1 MTQRKG
7 RNAQQKRTEQPC
19 DRGRACRRAHLTRYA
34 SHPSVRNA
42 SRRWRPARLSIESK
56 ADDVNDR
63 KMVVAWTTLGETSGR
78 TQPLLV
84 KTYRLGEIATPLA
97 SNIKPFTD
105 GTAIKRRIRS
115 FMPPKSPFSR
125 PVFSPNPSFL
135 TTKTDKCVF
144 LSPYS
149 PFLTRRPPQSH
160 KQHDVSGRTW
170 GLPRI
175 SRRQQPVSIRRLTSP
190 RKLGRNLDPCCS
202 LCPCT

>member
-34 SHPSVRNA
+34 SYPSVRNA

-63 KMVVAWTTLGETSGR
+63 KMVVAWTALGETSGR
-78 TQPLLV
+78 TQPPLV

-97 SNIKPFTD
+97 SNTKPFTD
-105 GTAIKRRIRS
+105 GYGNKRADS
-115 FMPPKSPFSR
+115 ELHVLEKTVFSTC
-125 PVFSPNPSFL
+125 FSPNPSFL
-135 TTKTDKCVF
+135 TAKTDKCVF

-149 PFLTRRPPQSH
+149 PFLTRRPPQLH
-160 KQHDVSGRTW
+160 KQPDVS
-170 GLPRI
+170 
-175 SRRQQPVSIRRLTSP
+175 
-190 RKLGRNLDPCCS
+190 RKDMGFTAHFKAPTAC
-202 LCPCT
+202 

>member
-34 SHPSVRNA
+34 SYPSVRNA

-63 KMVVAWTTLGETSGR
+63 KMAVAWTTLGETSGR
-78 TQPLLV
+78 TQPPLV

-105 GTAIKRRIRS
+105 GITIKGRIRS
-115 FMPPKSPFSR
+115 FTPPKSPFSR
-125 PVFSPNPSFL
+125 PVFRQTLRFRPRRRTSAFFFLPIHSF
-135 TTKTDKCVF
+135 
-144 LSPYS
+144 
-149 PFLTRRPPQSH
+149 
-160 KQHDVSGRTW
+160 
-170 GLPRI
+170 
-175 SRRQQPVSIRRLTSP
+175 
-190 RKLGRNLDPCCS
+190 
-202 LCPCT
+202 